1 MWRKKSESPL
11 SPRHGI
17 LPPETFAVKSMEVNS
32 NLLRL
37 KLDMVYRD
45 LPLEEAEKRFAEI
58 TSSSASNAAAPPEE
72 MTTRTVVKPKRKTV
86 KAFVPKNK

>member
-1 MWRKKSESPL
+1 M
-11 SPRHGI
+11 
-17 LPPETFAVKSMEVNS
+17 FAVRSMEASS
-32 NLLRL
+32 NLLKL

-58 TSSSASNAAAPPEE
+58 SSSSASNAAPTPEP
-72 MTTRTVVKPKRKTV
+72 MGVKVVTKTKRKSV

>member
-1 MWRKKSESPL
+1 
-11 SPRHGI
+11 
-17 LPPETFAVKSMEVNS
+17 MEASS
-32 NLLRL
+32 NLLKL

-58 TSSSASNAAAPPEE
+58 SSSSASNAAAEPEQ
-72 MTTRTVVKPKRKTV
+72 MGVKVVTKPKRKSV

>member
-1 MWRKKSESPL
+1 
-11 SPRHGI
+11 
-17 LPPETFAVKSMEVNS
+17 MEASS
-32 NLLRL
+32 NLLKL

-58 TSSSASNAAAPPEE
+58 TSSGPSNAAAEPEP
-72 MTTRTVVKPKRKTV
+72 MAVKVVAKPKRKSV

>member
-1 MWRKKSESPL
+1 M
-11 SPRHGI
+11 
-17 LPPETFAVKSMEVNS
+17 FAVRSMEASS
-32 NLLRL
+32 NLLKL

-58 TSSSASNAAAPPEE
+58 SSSSASNSAAAPEP
-72 MTTRTVVKPKRKTV
+72 MGVKVVAKPKRKTV